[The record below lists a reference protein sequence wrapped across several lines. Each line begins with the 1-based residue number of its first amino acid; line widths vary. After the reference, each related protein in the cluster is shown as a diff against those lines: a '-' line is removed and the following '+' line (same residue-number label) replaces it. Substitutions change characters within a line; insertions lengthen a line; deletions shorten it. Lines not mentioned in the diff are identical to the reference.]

1 MIILI
6 GGASHTGKTVL
17 SARLIEKYKY
27 PCFSLD
33 HLKMG
38 LIRSGRTTHTPEDDE
53 LMTDELWGIVKEIIK
68 TAVENSQNL
77 IIEGCYIPYNWKESF
92 TPEYLCHI
100 KCVFLVMSDGYI
112 ENNFSDI
119 KAHANDIEKRLDDGY
134 CAKEQLKKDN
144 RAVLLGCEEYGC
156 EYILIDKDYD
166 ITELEGRI

>member
-38 LIRSGRTTHTPEDDE
+38 LIRSGRTPLTPEDDE
-53 LMTDELWGIVKEIIK
+53 LLTDELWGIVKEIIK

-112 ENNFSDI
+112 ENNISDI

-134 CAKEQLKKDN
+134 CTKEQLKKDN